1 MKRGQSGISCIV
13 GVDKPSGMSS
23 HDVVNACRRIF
34 GERRVGHTGTLDPL
48 ATGALCICIG
58 PAARLDA
65 YMTNH
70 DKTYD
75 VRIAFGV
82 ATDTDDAEG
91 EPIRVCEVPVE
102 VCDPDFARERVAALV
117 GCHKQLPPAYSAIKR
132 GGVKACDAA
141 RAGKVIRL
149 EPRDI
154 EIYAAE
160 LLDLERD
167 HDAEVL
173 YWDVRLSVSK
183 GTYIRSVARDMGASL
198 GTAAHVQA
206 LRRLKA
212 GALDV
217 QDCLS
222 VEALEGRGIDAA
234 IDPVFLLGYRMAFL
248 SDEQAAAVRNGAFLP
263 IPSLELFEAPCRFDE
278 SDCGPMRAAK
288 RSEAGLEDGETVSL
302 VAGNE
307 LLALYTARP
316 KQGHLRPCCVFSQG
330 VIRGKGL

>member
-82 ATDTDDAEG
+82 ATDTDDAQG
-91 EPIRVCEVPVE
+91 EPVRVCEVPSE
-102 VCDPDFARERVAALV
+102 ACDPDFARERVAALV
-117 GCHKQLPPAYSAIKR
+117 GRHKQLPPAYSAIKC

-141 RAGKVIRL
+141 RAGKVIKL

-154 EIYAAE
+154 EIYDAE

-183 GTYIRSVARDMGASL
+183 GTYIRSIARDLGVSL
-198 GTAAHVQA
+198 GTAAHVQK

-212 GALDV
+212 GSLDV

-222 VEALEGRGIDAA
+222 IETLESRVLDAA

-248 SDEQAAAVRNGAFLP
+248 ADEQAAAVRNGAFLP
-263 IPSLELFEAPCRFDE
+263 IADMELFEAPCRFDE

-288 RSEAGLEDGETVSL
+288 RSTAPLEDGETVSL
-302 VAGNE
+302 VAGNDCS
-307 LLALYTARP
+307 LCTARIP
-316 KQGHLRPCCVFSQG
+316 SRASCVPAAFFH
-330 VIRGKGL
+330 KE